1 MFTEDDLLP
10 LSGLQH
16 LLFCER
22 QWALIHIEQ
31 QWAENRLT
39 EEGRVLHDRVH
50 ESGTEARPDVV
61 VARGLR
67 VRSLR
72 LGLSGETDVVE
83 FQRAAGEFTL
93 NSRTTDSLRA
103 PAAGDFPV
111 CLAPR
116 SPACAL
122 PGENGAIQLEGR
134 AGWWT
139 PFPVEY
145 KRGRPKSDAWDE
157 VQLCAQALCLEE
169 MFGVAIPAGAL
180 FYGTKRRR
188 TQVDFD
194 VPLRTLTESLAR
206 RMHELYSARTT
217 PAAVYEKKCESC
229 SLMERC
235 MPRMSNRRRDVARY
249 LAGALRDVVPG
260 PDVGP
265 DTEDGA

>member
-1 MFTEDDLLP
+1 MDMRSSDHLFSEDDLLP

-39 EEGRVLHDRVH
+39 EEGRILHDRVH
-50 ESGTEARPDVV
+50 ESATEARPDVV

-72 LGLSGETDVVE
+72 LGLSGETDAVE
-83 FQRAAGEFTL
+83 FKRANG
-93 NSRTTDSLRA
+93 
-103 PAAGDFPV
+103 PGGGDVP
-111 CLAPR
+111 
-116 SPACAL
+116 CAM
-122 PGENGAIQLEGR
+122 QLEGR
-134 AGWWT
+134 AGWWIA
-139 PFPVEY
+139 FPVEY

-169 MFGVAIPAGAL
+169 MFGVAIPSGAL
-180 FYGTKRRR
+180 FYGKNRRR

-194 VPLRTLTESLAR
+194 AQRRTRTEDLAR

-217 PAAVYEKKCESC
+217 PPAVYAKKCESC

-235 MPRMSNRRRDVARY
+235 MPRMSTRGDVERY
-249 LAGALRDVVPG
+249 LATAMRDAAT
-260 PDVGP
+260 DVAP
-265 DTEDGA
+265 EIEDGD

>member
-1 MFTEDDLLP
+1 MAMFTEDDLLP

-31 QWAENRLT
+31 QWEENRLT
-39 EEGRVLHDRVH
+39 QEGRVLHERVH

-83 FQRAAGEFTL
+83 FRRAQQGST
-93 NSRTTDSLRA
+93 
-103 PAAGDFPV
+103 
-111 CLAPR
+111 
-116 SPACAL
+116 
-122 PGENGAIQLEGR
+122 GAMQMEGR

-145 KRGRPKSDAWDE
+145 KRGRPKRDAWDE

-169 MFGVAIPAGAL
+169 TFGVTIAAGAL
-180 FYGTKRRR
+180 FYGTHRRR
-188 TQVDFD
+188 THVDFD
-194 VPLRTLTESLAR
+194 PPLRAQTQELAR
-206 RMHELYSARTT
+206 RMHAMYAAGTT
-217 PAAVYEKKCESC
+217 PPAVYESKCERC
-229 SLMERC
+229 SLIERC
-235 MPRMSNRRRDVARY
+235 MPKMSTRRRDVARY
-249 LAGALRDVVPG
+249 LSTALRDVENAEG
-260 PDVGP
+260 
-265 DTEDGA
+265 EI

>member
-1 MFTEDDLLP
+1 MFGEDDLLP

-39 EEGRVLHDRVH
+39 QEGRVLHERVH

-67 VRSLR
+67 IRSLR

-83 FQRAAGEFTL
+83 FHRAEGT
-93 NSRTTDSLRA
+93 RD
-103 PAAGDFPV
+103 
-111 CLAPR
+111 
-116 SPACAL
+116 
-122 PGENGAIQLEGR
+122 GAIQLEGR

-169 MFGVAIPAGAL
+169 TFGVVIPAGAL
-180 FYGTKRRR
+180 FYGTKRRH

-194 VPLRTLTESLAR
+194 APLKRRAWRGECTNCIARESLR
-206 RMHELYSARTT
+206 PRSTRKSAR
-217 PAAVYEKKCESC
+217 AA
-229 SLMERC
+229 L
-235 MPRMSNRRRDVARY
+235 
-249 LAGALRDVVPG
+249 
-260 PDVGP
+260 
-265 DTEDGA
+265 

>member
-1 MFTEDDLLP
+1 MFPEDDLLP

-61 VARGLR
+61 VARSLR

-83 FQRAAGEFTL
+83 FQRAAVQQ
-93 NSRTTDSLRA
+93 S
-103 PAAGDFPV
+103 
-111 CLAPR
+111 
-116 SPACAL
+116 
-122 PGENGAIQLEGR
+122 GAIQLEGR

-145 KRGRPKSDAWDE
+145 KRGRPKQDAWDE

-169 MFGVAIPAGAL
+169 MFGVPIPAGAL

-188 TQVDFD
+188 TPVDFD
-194 VPLRTLTESLAR
+194 LPLRQLTESLAR

-217 PAAVYEKKCESC
+217 PPAVYEKKCESC

-249 LAGALRDVVPG
+249 LAGALRDVG
-260 PDVGP
+260 PDSESGV
-265 DTEDGA
+265 